1 MVEKIPK
8 KLSEH
13 AHLLGISERVAMSNT
28 NLLLLLLSSIEVVVV
43 VVYLLPFSAVGI
55 LIRVHRRC

>member
-1 MVEKIPK
+1 MVEKIPR
-8 KLSEH
+8 KLSKH

-28 NLLLLLLSSIEVVVV
+28 NLLLLILSSIEIV
-43 VVYLLPFSAVGI
+43 VVYLLPFNVVGI

>member
-28 NLLLLLLSSIEVVVV
+28 NLLLLLLSSIEIV
-43 VVYLLPFSAVGI
+43 VVYLLPFNAVGI

>member
-28 NLLLLLLSSIEVVVV
+28 NLLLLLLSSIELVVSS
-43 VVYLLPFSAVGI
+43 LSITF
-55 LIRVHRRC
+55 

>member
-1 MVEKIPK
+1 MVEKVPK

-28 NLLLLLLSSIEVVVV
+28 NLLLLILSSIEIV
-43 VVYLLPFSAVGI
+43 VVYLLPFNVVGI